1 MKVLITRAQP
11 AASQTAKALAKQ
23 GHEAVLLPLFEVIDT
38 GNPIPK
44 SQYEGIIFTSKN
56 AVEILEKRGW
66 NLEEPNTPA
75 FCVGEKTQEAA
86 QKLGFKTTYKAN
98 GGGAALVKV
107 MSELKLDGSKMLYLS
122 TPDKSFDMQTAL
134 KPHNIEVETI
144 DIYQAKPVTPKNAQI
159 IDAIVA
165 VKDASIFI
173 YSALSSK
180 QLAKTLKSE
189 SLESLLSNC
198 TLIGISD
205 VAIKPLEHIDW
216 KRVLIAQNPSEEA
229 MIAQI

>member
-11 AASQTAKALAKQ
+11 AANQTSKTLTRH
-23 GHEAVLLPLFEVIDT
+23 GHEAILLPLFEIVDT
-38 GNPIPK
+38 GTPIPK
-44 SQYEGIIFTSKN
+44 NHYEGIIFTSKN
-56 AVEILEKRGW
+56 AVTILEKRNW
-66 NLEEPNTPA
+66 NLETTNTPA

-98 GGGAALVKV
+98 GGGAALAKL
-107 MSELKLDGSKMLYLS
+107 MAGLNLDGKTMLYLS
-122 TPDKSFDMQTAL
+122 TPDKSFDMKMAL
-134 KPHNIEVETI
+134 KPHNIKIETI
-144 DIYQAKPVTPKNAQI
+144 DIYQAKPVTPKSTQIMNAI
-159 IDAIVA
+159 LA

-173 YSALSSK
+173 YSVLSGK
-180 QLAKTLKSE
+180 QLAKILKSE
-189 SLESLLSNC
+189 NLESLLSNC